1 MRLTASKRVGR
12 LEVKAAPQIQ
22 RVVRAREEK
31 EEQEHQEEIRQAH
44 YWRYIDHFYPD
55 VAQAA
60 RIAFESIGDDEEIDP
75 DKMKP
80 EGRIAWEA
88 FQALGDSIP
97 TDELNRYH
105 RIYLAKIMGLDPND
119 PDFDDK
125 VEKKWA
131 EGDRIRHERRRSE
144 PERN

>member
-1 MRLTASKRVGR
+1 LKLLPNKRVSR
-12 LEVKAAPQIQ
+12 LEIKAAPKIQ
-22 RVVRAREEK
+22 RVVRARKEK

-60 RIAFESIGDDEEIDP
+60 RAALEPIGEDEEIDP
-75 DKMKP
+75 EKMTP
-80 EGRIAWEA
+80 EGRVAWEA

-97 TDELNRYH
+97 VDELNRYH
-105 RIYLAKIMGLDPND
+105 RIYLAEILDLDPND

-125 VEKKWA
+125 AEKKWA
-131 EGDRIRHERRRSE
+131 EGDRIRRERRE
-144 PERN
+144 